1 VAARGARAGAGAAGS
16 RVAAQHDRCA
26 VRADRGTASQ
36 RPERGRVHRRTQRRY
51 RAALGGQSAGS
62 VAGPR
67 RRPAPP
73 QAGGDR
79 PQYSCVGGG
88 EGCRPGRPDR
98 VCGRRR
104 SREDGSRCQ
113 SHPARRKPYGGDV
126 LRRQPAR
133 CEAAGAVACA
143 GSQRCHR
150 RRLAGSGESLI
161 RGAEHR
167 DGSARPRPADR
178 PGEGRKRARPRCR
191 LRSHSRNWRGSDVI
205 GGRTGSAEP
214 TRASRR
220 AGGATCDPDDLRT
233 ARLRRSRW
241 PDQLCGQLPR
251 GVSPSGCLCR
261 PHSQGCET
269 ARIAG
274 PATDHVRTGDQPQNR
289 QGFGPHRARQA
300 ARARRRGDRMKRRAF
315 IRLLGG
321 AAAWPLAAR
330 AQQPTMPVV
339 GFLNGSTPT
348 EARRRYNLLP
358 FLSGLAESG
367 FVEGRNIAIE
377 YHWAEDRTDRLP
389 EMAAELVRRRVAVIV
404 SMPNMA
410 AALAVKAATQTIPI
424 VFLTGADPVA
434 FGIVPNLARPSG
446 NITGFAI
453 FTDELATKRLEL
465 LHELLPNGSTFAFLS
480 NPANVTGELKV
491 TQGAA
496 RRLGVQLLVVNA
508 SGPDDFGAAF
518 AEISERRAAAVSV
531 STDPLFT
538 SYRDRIIALAARHG
552 IPTA

>member
-1 VAARGARAGAGAAGS
+1 MM
-16 RVAAQHDRCA
+16 
-26 VRADRGTASQ
+26 
-36 RPERGRVHRRTQRRY
+36 
-51 RAALGGQSAGS
+51 
-62 VAGPR
+62 R
-67 RRPAPP
+67 RR
-73 QAGGDR
+73 
-79 PQYSCVGGG
+79 
-88 EGCRPGRPDR
+88 E
-98 VCGRRR
+98 
-104 SREDGSRCQ
+104 
-113 SHPARRKPYGGDV
+113 
-126 LRRQPAR
+126 
-133 CEAAGAVACA
+133 
-143 GSQRCHR
+143 
-150 RRLAGSGESLI
+150 
-161 RGAEHR
+161 
-167 DGSARPRPADR
+167 
-178 PGEGRKRARPRCR
+178 
-191 LRSHSRNWRGSDVI
+191 
-205 GGRTGSAEP
+205 
-214 TRASRR
+214 
-220 AGGATCDPDDLRT
+220 
-233 ARLRRSRW
+233 
-241 PDQLCGQLPR
+241 
-251 GVSPSGCLCR
+251 
-261 PHSQGCET
+261 
-269 ARIAG
+269 
-274 PATDHVRTGDQPQNR
+274 
-289 QGFGPHRARQA
+289 
-300 ARARRRGDRMKRRAF
+300 F
-315 IRLLGG
+315 ITLLGG
-321 AAAWPLAAR
+321 AAAAWPVAAR
-330 AQQPTMPVV
+330 AQQAAMPVV

-465 LHELLPNGSTFAFLS
+465 LHELLPNASTFAFLS

-552 IPTA
+552 IPTAHFQREAAIEGALASYGPDATEAARQVGAYTGRILKGEKPGDLPVQQPTKIELVINLKTAKALGLDVPPTLLARANEVIE